1 MLEFQAHICWVIT
14 VDYKVRLGQVKS
26 EFDWKSPK
34 LTRSVQAS
42 KFQSKFNLCTS
53 TYWLELKQKLHFPN
67 TNIFLLS
74 QLAIGVVAVVGV
86 AAAVYNDQ
94 QNKLNDLNDK
104 RAKLL
109 TRVSSLEAVPGY
121 SLPSSITTGIAAN
134 CAALNA
140 IDTIAD
146 PADADQ
152 KAALDAVK
160 AAFAVTC

>member
-1 MLEFQAHICWVIT
+1 M
-14 VDYKVRLGQVKS
+14 
-26 EFDWKSPK
+26 
-34 LTRSVQAS
+34 
-42 KFQSKFNLCTS
+42 
-53 TYWLELKQKLHFPN
+53 
-67 TNIFLLS
+67 
-74 QLAIGVVAVVGV
+74 VGV